1 MRRIFVVED
10 DKFITA
16 IFTMFLRDLG
26 HEIVG
31 HTSSGRE
38 AVEKCKDLR
47 PDVVLMDIHLDG
59 ELDGIQTADLLRRES
74 NIPVIYVS
82 SDTSSQ
88 VIERAIVTNSYGF
101 LVKPIN
107 KKELG
112 IGIDLAYYKHRVDVE
127 QKEREQGYREFISSS
142 PLPIIVVT
150 NGKIM
155 YLNCLG
161 LDVFKTHYIED
172 VMGFPITNYIHE
184 NFIEEFNGHINSS
197 LHEDKKIAPFFIKLK
212 TVHGDAF
219 WAELTGSKVNF
230 NNKVSVQ
237 LIVKDVTQSKF
248 CEKRNRLYEKIL
260 FQKDKMVL
268 VLNSCGQVL
277 KTNAYTQRELDNL
290 DIEGKKIQVFLKK
303 KSKWCEVLGNEQG
316 LKELDEQ
323 IEIEFMNGK
332 SYKFKCSLLSSSGGE
347 IHEVILLEE

>member
-26 HEIVG
+26 HELVG
-31 HTSSGRE
+31 KTSSGRE
-38 AVEKCKDLR
+38 AVEMCKELH

-59 ELDGIQTADLLRRES
+59 ELDGIQTAEVLRREV
-74 NIPVIYVS
+74 NVPVIYIS

-88 VIERAIVTNSYGF
+88 VIERAIVTNSYGY

-112 IGIDLAYYKHRVDVE
+112 ISIDLAFYKHKVDVE
-127 QKEREQGYREFISSS
+127 QREREQGYREFISTS
-142 PLPIIVVT
+142 PLPIVVVT

-172 VMGFPITNYIHE
+172 VIGFPIADYIHE
-184 NFIEEFNGHINSS
+184 DFIEEFNSKINSS
-197 LHEDKKIAPFFIKLK
+197 LEEDKKIEPFLIKLK
-212 TVHGDAF
+212 TVHGDTY

-230 NNKVSVQ
+230 NNKISVQ
-237 LIVKDVTQSKF
+237 IIVKDVSQSKF
-248 CEKRNRLYEKIL
+248 CEKRNKVYEKIL
-260 FQKDKMVL
+260 FDKDKL
-268 VLNSCGQVL
+268 SIIINNAGQIL
-277 KTNAYTQRELDNL
+277 KTNTYTQKELD
-290 DIEGKKIQVFLKK
+290 DFSIEGKNIQHFLAE
-303 KSKWCEVLGNEQG
+303 KSKWYDALSNEVSM
-316 LKELDEQ
+316 KELNNR
-323 IEIEFMNGK
+323 IEIDFANGK
-332 SYKFKCSLLSSSGGE
+332 SYKFQCNLLSSSTGE